1 MKFEWKA
8 KTKVFRLFCREN
20 RREVFLLCLGAIILL
35 ALQLAADLAGTE
47 RYIVDDRGRLT
58 AVRREAEEEMSLP
71 LHVRLEKDG
80 LETEENV
87 TVYLSGEEAEN
98 LSEEKETDP
107 LQELKDGLEELLS
120 EIEGSSDAVIKLPGH
135 LSDGTKITWTR
146 QKDLSAAGCILLIPL
161 GLFFLYRSRTE
172 KEKQERE
179 KQVSSVSRGLPGFN
193 DQLLL
198 LMNSG
203 LIFSDAFTRIA
214 EGRAGRKEK
223 DDFSAI
229 LEDMLRRSRETGSS
243 LISAMESCA
252 RGLGIREFSRLTG
265 ILADNQYKGV
275 DLAGKLEAES
285 EILWNQR
292 KKTAEEKGRA
302 AETKLSFPLAV
313 LLLVLILVTAAP
325 AILQM

>member
-1 MKFEWKA
+1 M
-8 KTKVFRLFCREN
+8 
-20 RREVFLLCLGAIILL
+20 

-179 KQVSSVSRGLPGFN
+179 KQVSSVRRGLPGFN
-193 DQLLL
+193 DHQLLL

-223 DDFSAI
+223 DDLSAI
-229 LEDMLRRSRETGSS
+229 LGGYAAKIKGDGQTKSDFSHGELRQRAWHSGV
-243 LISAMESCA
+243 
-252 RGLGIREFSRLTG
+252 FSIDR
-265 ILADNQYKGV
+265 DF
-275 DLAGKLEAES
+275 
-285 EILWNQR
+285 
-292 KKTAEEKGRA
+292 GR
-302 AETKLSFPLAV
+302 
-313 LLLVLILVTAAP
+313 
-325 AILQM
+325 